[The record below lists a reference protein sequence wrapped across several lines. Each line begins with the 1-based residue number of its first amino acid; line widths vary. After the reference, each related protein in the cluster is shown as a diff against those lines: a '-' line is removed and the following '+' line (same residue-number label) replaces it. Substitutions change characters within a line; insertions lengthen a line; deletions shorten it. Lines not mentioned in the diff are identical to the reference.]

1 MIDFLAKPEAEN
13 PELPPGEAVAIVYL
27 LLFVFVF

>member
-13 PELPPGEAVAIVYL
+13 PELPPGEAAATVYL
-27 LLFVFVF
+27 FLFVFVF

>member
-13 PELPPGEAVAIVYL
+13 PELPPSEAVATTDSK
-27 LLFVFVF
+27 F